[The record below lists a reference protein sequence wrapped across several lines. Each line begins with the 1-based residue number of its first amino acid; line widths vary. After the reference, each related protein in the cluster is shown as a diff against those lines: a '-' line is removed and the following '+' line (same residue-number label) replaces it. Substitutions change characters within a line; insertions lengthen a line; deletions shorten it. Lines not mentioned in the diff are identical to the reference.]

1 MNTSQEIELTVKE
14 AAHEDAGRGIA
25 RVSTDVMR
33 ALGLVSGDVIEIK
46 GRKKAGAIVWPG
58 LPQDTG
64 RSIIRIDGVIRGN
77 AQTGIDEK
85 VTIHKIEAGYAD
97 KVVIQPTQPIRLQ
110 GGEQYLARLLQGR
123 LISEGQALRV
133 NILGNPLTFVI
144 SKVTPKGIAVFGPN
158 TWVELKETP
167 YEPGAGERKEVPD
180 VHYEDIGGLGREL
193 EMVREM
199 IELPLRHPELFERI
213 GIEPPKG
220 VLLYGP
226 PGTGK
231 TLIAKAVAN
240 EVDAHFINLSG
251 PEIMSKYYGESEE
264 RLREVFNEAQE
275 NAPSIIFI
283 DEIDSIAPKREE
295 TRGEVERRVVAQ
307 LLALMDGLKTRGQV
321 MVIAA
326 LTDRAGAVTGT
337 EGIARDITPLKD
349 AEAEISI
356 KNKQLSLIN
365 AILSIST
372 AGTRVDSLSAEF
384 LDLLFDEFSLDA
396 GLVYVVEADGRHARV
411 RYARGMPDDLVPA
424 EPVDIRAPAHAPVF
438 VGGAPRYEEA
448 MRGEVACAVATI
460 PFTVNSDVYGAVT
473 IFREEEMAFSEEER
487 RILEAAGQEMGIAVS
502 KVRLQSRL
510 EEAIEEANLYLDIMT
525 HDINNANTASIGYAE
540 LLISMLEDGDRDI
553 ARKLLTS
560 VQKSV
565 EIIGNVNTIRRLREQ
580 SPELR
585 RMPLDPVIREET
597 LRYSDA
603 DIAYAGTGVEVVA
616 DDLLSEVL
624 TNLIGNSIK
633 FGGHDVR
640 ITIGVEERD
649 GEVVVSVADNGPG
662 IPSEDKPHIF
672 SRFRRGKTTKSG
684 KGLGLYI
691 SRMLIE
697 RYGGTIWAEDRVPGK
712 PEEGAVMCFTLKTP
726 NPLQ

>member
-1 MNTSQEIELTVKE
+1 MDRDIRILVIEDNPGDVCLIETYLAEGGFRRAVTTAGRLEEGLATMAADSFDVVLLDLSLPDSTGFETFEGLRQEDPHVPVIVLTGLDDEDLAVQMMQRGAQDYLIKGTLDASLLRRSIRYAIERASADAALRQSEEKYRTLVENLSDILYMTDVHGLITFMNNAGRTILQVAGGEAEGRPVLDLVHPDDRVDAE
-14 AAHEDAGRGIA
+14 AAF
-25 RVSTDVMR
+25 R
-33 ALGLVSGDVIEIK
+33 AV
-46 GRKKAGAIVWPG
+46 
-58 LPQDTG
+58 
-64 RSIIRIDGVIRGN
+64 
-77 AQTGIDEK
+77 
-85 VTIHKIEAGYAD
+85 
-97 KVVIQPTQPIRLQ
+97 
-110 GGEQYLARLLQGR
+110 
-123 LISEGQALRV
+123 
-133 NILGNPLTFVI
+133 
-144 SKVTPKGIAVFGPN
+144 
-158 TWVELKETP
+158 
-167 YEPGAGERKEVPD
+167 
-180 VHYEDIGGLGREL
+180 
-193 EMVREM
+193 
-199 IELPLRHPELFERI
+199 
-213 GIEPPKG
+213 
-220 VLLYGP
+220 
-226 PGTGK
+226 
-231 TLIAKAVAN
+231 
-240 EVDAHFINLSG
+240 LSG
-251 PEIMSKYYGESEE
+251 GRPLINYEC
-264 RLREVFNEAQE
+264 RFV
-275 NAPSIIFI
+275 
-283 DEIDSIAPKREE
+283 
-295 TRGEVERRVVAQ
+295 TRGGR
-307 LLALMDGLKTRGQV
+307 TFP
-321 MVIAA
+321 VILNVAA

-473 IFREEEMAFSEEER
+473 IFRKEEMAFSEEER